1 MEDGVK
7 GTTPSFTGKAGW
19 VKKSSGKLLGSY
31 KERYIKVEKTEMVVF
46 ENQELQT
53 CLERVDLEKY
63 DKCLDLRS
71 TFKKKNRLVL
81 IRAHKQGSKVH
92 DVKLQVENAEEKE
105 VWIKAL
111 NDAIN
116 RAKNKIFDEVKVDES
131 CSLDHVTRSRPR
143 GTQSRRPPSRI
154 HMKEVASSSCDGI
167 VRLDLDPVEHTPNG
181 THELN
186 AATVEVSDK
195 KSEPIAKPPMPPSQP
210 SEDLQDTPSEE
221 RMANPTPPL
230 KESKPKVL
238 GEGDTSAGTTT
249 DSSSE
254 PVVPEKR
261 TGTEDREEDYPFE
274 LPSEP
279 QLSTTSEQVMGRDG
293 LNPTPYDTPVIA
305 PVDPTPSDTPISPP
319 VDPTASDIPI
329 SPPVDM
335 PTSPVL
341 QQDESGQPTPERE
354 HSEHKVLSEQEVVSP
369 VLNAEPP
376 ASYRT
381 EVQFVI
387 GPVQLLVSKPAEYA
401 QETSPDLLPE
411 SVPEPSP
418 ESLPQPSPEPAPEC
432 PPQPSAEP
440 APESTGLPAP
450 SNMKSLKV
458 LDVSDH
464 SGGHWEGSAH
474 DPASSR
480 ESITPLDD
488 GMSGRLVTELRT
500 ELHNERLGCLSE
512 ESGSSPSTGQ
522 EDSGQKSHTVTDSCP
537 SLEKDWA
544 GRPPLSIPTPVG
556 ELLSAGEEQQP
567 DVDELRS
574 RVAHELQTTQELLGE
589 VCQEEARGPVP
600 EDLLIKAAE
609 KLQLAQLCL
618 REASTLKLCQPSS
631 RKDKRISW

>member
-167 VRLDLDPVEHTPNG
+167 VRLDLHPVEHTPNG

-230 KESKPKVL
+230 KESKPK
-238 GEGDTSAGTTT
+238 
-249 DSSSE
+249 
-254 PVVPEKR
+254 
-261 TGTEDREEDYPFE
+261 
-274 LPSEP
+274 
-279 QLSTTSEQVMGRDG
+279 
-293 LNPTPYDTPVIA
+293 
-305 PVDPTPSDTPISPP
+305 
-319 VDPTASDIPI
+319 
-329 SPPVDM
+329 
-335 PTSPVL
+335 
-341 QQDESGQPTPERE
+341 DESGQPTPERE

-387 GPVQLLVSKPAEYA
+387 GPVQLL
-401 QETSPDLLPE
+401 
-411 SVPEPSP
+411 
-418 ESLPQPSPEPAPEC
+418 
-432 PPQPSAEP
+432 
-440 APESTGLPAP
+440 
-450 SNMKSLKV
+450 
-458 LDVSDH
+458 
-464 SGGHWEGSAH
+464 
-474 DPASSR
+474 
-480 ESITPLDD
+480 
-488 GMSGRLVTELRT
+488 
-500 ELHNERLGCLSE
+500 
-512 ESGSSPSTGQ
+512 
-522 EDSGQKSHTVTDSCP
+522 
-537 SLEKDWA
+537 DWA

-589 VCQEEARGPVP
+589 VCQEEGRGPVP